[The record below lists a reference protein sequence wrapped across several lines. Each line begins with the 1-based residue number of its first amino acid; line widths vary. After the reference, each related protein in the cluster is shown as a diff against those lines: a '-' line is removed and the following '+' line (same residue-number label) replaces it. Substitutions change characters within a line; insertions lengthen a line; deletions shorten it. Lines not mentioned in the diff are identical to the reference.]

1 MLIASACLFANGP
14 CRRRQH
20 DALASAMPCLGPR
33 SKGHTAD
40 ALARARAPAAWQ
52 KKKKPRKKKP
62 YDDDDA
68 DEESS

>member
-40 ALARARAPAAWQ
+40 ALARARTCCLAEEEAEEEKAA
-52 KKKKPRKKKP
+52 R
-62 YDDDDA
+62 
-68 DEESS
+68 